1 MEAVGPHR
9 PHIMAEPT
17 THAINGVFSGG
28 GIKGVALAGAAAGA
42 MDAGYRFDHAVGTSA
57 GALVA
62 SLVAAGYQ
70 ADDLAAAVRWIPWPQ
85 LLDWLPV
92 TRVPVVGKAL
102 AMTFHKAQCAGDVI
116 EATWSSLL
124 AAKGIATFADLAP
137 GTLRIVATDIT
148 HQRGVVLPDDLPDYG
163 IDPAKFR
170 VARAVRMSST
180 VPFFLRPV
188 PMRNPITGDV
198 ALLADGAMTANF
210 PIRVAR
216 RSKVWP
222 VIGFRFLDAQDH
234 PHIRVRGPASLA
246 RAVVTAGIRAG
257 EVMSLI
263 SKNDAM
269 VVDLR
274 SDRDPLQ
281 FDITPDEA
289 SLMFD
294 EGRRRAAHRLT
305 STEPLPEEEFGLFT
319 GTSAADDLPERA
331 GASRRLAS
339 RITGTIDGWR
349 RDRPSLRRSTR

>member
-1 MEAVGPHR
+1 
-9 PHIMAEPT
+9 MAEPPI
-17 THAINGVFSGG
+17 HAINGVFSGG

-70 ADDLAAAVRWIPWPQ
+70 PDELGAAVRWIPWPQ

-92 TRVPVVGKAL
+92 TKVPVVGKAL

-116 EATWSSLL
+116 EATWASLL

-163 IDPAKFR
+163 IDPAGFS
-170 VARAVRMSST
+170 VARAVRMSSA

-188 PMRNPITGDV
+188 PLRNPATGDV

-222 VIGFRFLDAQDH
+222 VIGFRFLDSQAH
-234 PHIRVRGPASLA
+234 THIRVRGPASLA

-257 EVMSLI
+257 EVMALT
-263 SKNDAM
+263 SKNDAV

-294 EGRRRAAHRLT
+294 EGRRRASHRLT
-305 STEPLPEEEFGLFT
+305 STEPLPEEEYGLFT
-319 GTSAADDLPERA
+319 DVSASEMTPGVPA
-331 GASRRLAS
+331 ASRRLAS
-339 RITGTIDGWR
+339 RVAGAIDGWR
-349 RDRPSLRRSTR
+349 RDLPPLRRSSH

>member
-1 MEAVGPHR
+1 
-9 PHIMAEPT
+9 MAEPPI
-17 THAINGVFSGG
+17 HAINGVFSGG

-62 SLVAAGYQ
+62 SLVAAGYRP
-70 ADDLAAAVRWIPWPQ
+70 DELGAAVRWIPWPE

-92 TRVPVVGKAL
+92 TRVPLVGKAL

-116 EATWSSLL
+116 ESTWTSLL
-124 AAKGIATFADLAP
+124 AAKGVVTFADLEP
-137 GTLRIVATDIT
+137 ETLRIVATDLT

-163 IDPAKFR
+163 IDPATFS
-170 VARAVRMSST
+170 VARAVRMSSA

-188 PMRNPITGDV
+188 PLRNPATGDL

-222 VIGFRFLDAQDH
+222 VIGFRFLDSEDH
-234 PHIRVRGPASLA
+234 PHVSVRGPASLA

-257 EVMSLI
+257 EVMALTSR
-263 SKNDAM
+263 NDAM

-274 SDRDPLQ
+274 SDRDPLR
-281 FDITPDEA
+281 FDISPDEA
-289 SLMFD
+289 FRMFD
-294 EGRRRAAHRLT
+294 EGRRRAVHRLT

-319 GTSAADDLPERA
+319 GVSADEGPRHVTEASGRLVARIV
-331 GASRRLAS
+331 GA
-339 RITGTIDGWR
+339 IDGWR
-349 RDRPSLRRSTR
+349 RDRRSLRRTAP